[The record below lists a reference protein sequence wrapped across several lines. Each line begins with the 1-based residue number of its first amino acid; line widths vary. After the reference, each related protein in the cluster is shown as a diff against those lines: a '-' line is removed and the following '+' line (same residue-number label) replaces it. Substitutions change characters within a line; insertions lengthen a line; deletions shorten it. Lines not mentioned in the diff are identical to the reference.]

1 MWRTI
6 AKAHSKWLRDSSLPW
21 STRIRKAFRHAW
33 ELLTAGFYLR
43 GVNAYGEGVRTLGRP
58 RIVNQGSIRIG
69 HNVLLRSVNV
79 PVELFCGPQG
89 ELEIGDEVMLNYGVS
104 LGAMRRVEIGDR
116 VRVGPYVMIIDT
128 EFHDLYDR
136 ERMPEPRPVV
146 IEDDVWIGA
155 KATILPGVRV
165 GRGAVVGVSSVVAGD
180 VAPFT
185 VVVGV
190 PARAVK
196 ALDPERVAAPRQA
209 AGRLNAT

>member
-1 MWRTI
+1 MWRTF
-6 AKAHSKWLRDSSLPW
+6 AKAHSKWHRDSSLPW
-21 STRIRKAFRHAW
+21 SALLSKSVRHLW
-33 ELLTAGFYLR
+33 ELATAGFYLR
-43 GVNAYGEGVRTLGRP
+43 GVDARGEGVRTLGRP
-58 RIVNQGSIRIG
+58 RIVNLGSIRIG
-69 HNVLLRSVNV
+69 DDVLLRSVNV
-79 PVELFCGPQG
+79 AVELYAGPYG
-89 ELEIGDEVMLNYGVS
+89 ELEIGNDVMLNYGVS
-104 LGAMRRVEIGDR
+104 VGAMRRVEIGNR

-155 KATILPGVRV
+155 KATILPGVRI
-165 GRGAVVGVSSVVAGD
+165 GRGAVVGVSSVVSAD

-196 ALDPERVAAPRQA
+196 ALDPERVGSLSHAK
-209 AGRLNAT
+209 